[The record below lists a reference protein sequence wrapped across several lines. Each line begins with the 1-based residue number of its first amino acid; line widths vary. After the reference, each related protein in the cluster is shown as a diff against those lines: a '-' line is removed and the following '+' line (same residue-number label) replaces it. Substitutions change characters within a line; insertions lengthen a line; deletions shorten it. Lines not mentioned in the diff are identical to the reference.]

1 MTTDTIFSVD
11 LADPAI
17 HANPYPTYA
26 RMRREAPVMEVKGR
40 GYMGKAWLVTRYN
53 DVVAVLKDPRF
64 INDRRNL
71 AAGGGDYPWWMPRAM
86 RVMASTIVSL
96 DDPAHARIKSLVHKA
111 FTPRMIEGMGGRVER
126 IANELLDRAEKKG
139 TIDLVAEFALPL
151 PLQVIAEMLGVPEKE
166 LPKFRHYIR
175 NLLDAPPSNLAR
187 LVTGIRNNR
196 RMIRYLEGLIAL
208 RRAEPDEGLITAL
221 VMAEQAGD
229 RLTGDELTSLIF
241 VLLLAGH
248 ETTVNLI
255 GNGTLALLENRDQLA
270 LLRSDPALVKSAV
283 EELLRYTNPVE
294 HGVMRF
300 AREDVELSG
309 VTIPTG
315 DTVVALLS
323 SANRD
328 ETIFENAEKLNIARD
343 PNRHVAFGIGMH
355 FCLGAPLA
363 RMEGAIAFNA
373 LVQRFPGIRL
383 AVAPEE
389 IRWRSGAPNFRGLK
403 SLPVHLGSG
412 SRSTVA
418 EHSIAR

>member
-53 DVVAVLKDPRF
+53 DVLAVLKDPRF
-64 INDRRNL
+64 VNDRRNL
-71 AAGGGDYPWWMPRAM
+71 GEGGDLPWWMPRAM
-86 RVMASTIVSL
+86 RVMSNTMVSL
-96 DDPAHARIKSLVHKA
+96 DDPAHARLKSLVHKA
-111 FTPRMIEGMGGRVER
+111 FTPRMIEGLAGRVER

-139 TIDLVAEFALPL
+139 AVDLVAEFALPL
-151 PLQVIAEMLGVPEKE
+151 PMTVISEMLGVPEKE
-166 LPKFRHYIR
+166 RPKFRHYIS
-175 NLLDAPPSNLAR
+175 NLLDAPPSNVAR
-187 LVTGIRNNR
+187 LLTGIRNNR
-196 RMIRYLEGLIAL
+196 RMIGYLDKLIAH
-208 RRAEPDEGLITAL
+208 RRANPDDGLITAL
-221 VMAEQAGD
+221 VTAEQAGD
-229 RLTGDELTSLIF
+229 RLTGDELTGLVF
-241 VLLLAGH
+241 LLLLAGH

-255 GNGTLALLENRDQLA
+255 GNGTLALLENPDQLA
-270 LLRSDPALVKSAV
+270 LLRSDPALVKPAV

-309 VTIPTG
+309 VTIPKG
-315 DTVVALLS
+315 DTVVGMLS

-328 ETIFENAEKLNIARD
+328 ETVFENAEELRIARD
-343 PNRHVAFGIGMH
+343 PNRHLAFGIGMH

-373 LVQRFPGIRL
+373 LVQRFPDLRL
-383 AVAPEE
+383 AVAPKE

-403 SLPVHLGSG
+403 ALPVHLGSG
-412 SRSTVA
+412 SLSTLA
-418 EHSIAR
+418 EPSIAR